1 MRKSAGFTLTE
12 VIVVI
17 GVFAILIS
25 FGVPAYSRWK
35 SKHDVEADIHRLYG
49 DLQFARMKA
58 YSEKVVWGVWWLT
71 SPFSGYQVK
80 YDANNDGDV
89 NDDAPTDNVVSSVTL
104 KNPVTRTGASNSTS
118 FDGRGFCNLLLSFYI
133 VNTTGAATDCVALSK
148 TRIEL
153 GKWDGAD
160 CIPR

>member
-1 MRKSAGFTLTE
+1 MRKAVGFTLTE
-12 VIVVI
+12 VVVVI

-35 SKHDVEADIHRLYG
+35 SKHDVEADIHRLYS

-58 YSEKVVWGVWWLT
+58 YSEKVVWGVSWST

-80 YDANNDGDV
+80 HDSNNDGDI
-89 NDDAPTDNVVSSVTL
+89 NDAAPTDTVASSVTL
-104 KNPVTRTGASNSTS
+104 RNPVTPNVALASAS
-118 FDGRGFCNLLLSFYI
+118 FDGRGFCNNLLSFYI
-133 VNTTGAATDCVALSK
+133 VNSTGAAKDCVAVSS

-153 GKWDGAD
+153 GKWNGAN
-160 CIPR
+160 CIAR